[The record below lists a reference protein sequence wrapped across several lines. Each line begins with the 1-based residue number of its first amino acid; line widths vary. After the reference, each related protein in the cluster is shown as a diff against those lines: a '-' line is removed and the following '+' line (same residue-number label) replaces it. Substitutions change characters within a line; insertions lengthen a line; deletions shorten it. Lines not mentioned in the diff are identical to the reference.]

1 MRKYAVTRNRQEYVV
16 TVKYVVKATG
26 ETGVHTYTTNTKTTA
41 RKEAAKFTAN
51 NPDYGVYD
59 AEVKTGDKVIYG
71 IKEDDFM
78 RVAEYICTKPATPNN
93 AEAEQED

>member
-1 MRKYAVTRNRQEYVV
+1 MRKYAVTRTMQEYVV
-16 TVKYVVKATG
+16 TIKYVVKATG
-26 ETGVHTYTTNTKTTA
+26 EPNVYSYVTTTKTTA

-59 AEVKTGDKVIYG
+59 AEVKLGDKVVYG

-78 RVAEYICTKPATPNN
+78 RVAEYICTRPATQNN
-93 AEAEQED
+93 AEAEKEV